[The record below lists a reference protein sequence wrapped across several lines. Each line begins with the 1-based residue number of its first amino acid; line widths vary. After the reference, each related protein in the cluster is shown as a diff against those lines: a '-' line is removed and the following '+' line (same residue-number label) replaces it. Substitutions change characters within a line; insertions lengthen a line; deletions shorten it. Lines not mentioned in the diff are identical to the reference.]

1 MHTPTDSS
9 VLELKDEKRKR
20 SRPKRRELF
29 CPSHPDEK
37 LEGNGKKYFL
47 HLLTAEQLIQRGMRD
62 SKARLVINAYPVLV
76 ISDEWLEELFCAECG
91 SMRWCH
97 VIRHDKIAHTVKWA
111 PRDLWE
117 QVAHVDGVYGNPTVS
132 QFTSREARRHRQQ
145 KTAKGKKLFDAG

>member
-1 MHTPTDSS
+1 MTTTA
-9 VLELKDEKRKR
+9 VQGGRQR

-29 CPSHPDEK
+29 CPSHTDEF
-37 LEGNGKKYFL
+37 LVGGGKKYFL
-47 HLLTAEQLIQRGMRD
+47 HLLSQEQLVIRGIKATKAKLIIQ
-62 SKARLVINAYPVLV
+62 AYPVLV
-76 ISDEWLEELFCAECG
+76 LSNEWLEQLYCSECG
-91 SMRWCH
+91 CSRWCH

>member
-29 CPSHPDEK
+29 CPSHQDEK

-76 ISDEWLEELFCAECG
+76 LSDEWLEELFC
-91 SMRWCH
+91 
-97 VIRHDKIAHTVKWA
+97 
-111 PRDLWE
+111 P
-117 QVAHVDGVYGNPTVS
+117 
-132 QFTSREARRHRQQ
+132 
-145 KTAKGKKLFDAG
+145 